1 MRARNIK
8 PGFFKNE
15 YLAELPMETRML
27 FIGLWLLA
35 DREGRLED
43 RPKRIKAELFA
54 FENLD
59 IDSML
64 NQLQSCSFLVRYDVG
79 GKKFIQVENF
89 VKHQDPHYKEKKSE
103 IPPIPGREDFI
114 KATGVTRSTKQRI
127 LERDNYR
134 CQVCGSTDGLCI
146 DHIVPASRGGDS
158 SDDNLQVLCISC
170 NTKKGN
176 KLAGEEKGCKKSKH
190 DSDSVLV
197 RSNVDPTLNQRNRS
211 LPSDSLIPDS
221 LIPDSLIPD
230 SLIPDSL
237 IPDSLIPDSGLLD
250 NKSGSRPDGA
260 KKKTPA
266 KTPAVYS
273 QDFEAFWEAYPA
285 RNGQK
290 TKKAKAWDAF
300 WKITTTTSVTPEHL
314 TDRIKALAHQYGDFP
329 RDAVTWLNQRGWEDE
344 VVPVK
349 LRPSTGSKVDRA
361 IANGQEWLAMQE
373 IHQ

>member
-15 YLAELPMETRML
+15 DLAELSMETRML

-54 FENLD
+54 FENID
-59 IDSML
+59 VDSML
-64 NQLQSCSFLVRYDVG
+64 NDLQSSSFLIRYVAD

-103 IPPIPGREDFI
+103 IPPVPGREDFI

-127 LERDNYR
+127 LERDDYK
-134 CQVCGSTDGLCI
+134 CQECGATDGLCI
-146 DHIVPASRGGDS
+146 DHIIPASRGGDS

-176 KLAGEEKGCKKSKH
+176 RLAGEDKGCKKSKH
-190 DSDSVLV
+190 DSGSVLV
-197 RSNVDPTLNQRNRS
+197 RSNVDPTLSQRNRS
-211 LPSDSLIPDS
+211 LPSDSLNPDSLNPDSLNPDSLNPDS
-221 LIPDSLIPD
+221 LILNNISESQPV
-230 SLIPDSL
+230 
-237 IPDSLIPDSGLLD
+237 
-250 NKSGSRPDGA
+250 GS
-260 KKKTPA
+260 KKKKPSKIPTAYSPEFESFW
-266 KTPAVYS
+266 AVY
-273 QDFEAFWEAYPA
+273 PP

-290 TKKAKAWDAF
+290 TKKAKAWEAF
-300 WKITTTTSVTPEHL
+300 WKVTSNGSGITAELL
-314 TDRIKALAHQYGDFP
+314 TDKIKALAPQYGEFP

-344 VVPVK
+344 QDADHELTPEEQTARDIAEAK
-349 LRPSTGSKVDRA
+349 RLRAAQGGGK
-361 IANGQEWLAMQE
+361 
-373 IHQ
+373 

>member
-8 PGFFKNE
+8 PGFFENDLLVE
-15 YLAELPMETRML
+15 MPFEFRLL
-27 FIGLWLLA
+27 FIGLWTMA
-35 DREGRLED
+35 DKSGRLED
-43 RPKRIKAELFA
+43 RPKKIKMCVFPADDVDVNRGLTELHRYGFI
-54 FENLD
+54 ERYE
-59 IDSML
+59 IDGL
-64 NQLQSCSFLVRYDVG
+64 
-79 GKKFIQVENF
+79 KFIQVVNWK
-89 VKHQDPHYKEKKSE
+89 KHQKPHHTEKESV
-103 IPPIPGREDFI
+103 IPPCPNGDCTVNPR
-114 KATGVTRSTKQRI
+114 
-127 LERDNYR
+127 N
-134 CQVCGSTDGLCI
+134 
-146 DHIVPASRGGDS
+146 HNGG
-158 SDDNLQVLCISC
+158 
-170 NTKKGN
+170 
-176 KLAGEEKGCKKSKH
+176 
-190 DSDSVLV
+190 
-197 RSNVDPTLNQRNRS
+197 NR
-211 LPSDSLIPDS
+211 
-221 LIPDSLIPD
+221 PD

-250 NKSGSRPDGA
+250 NKSGSQPDGA

-300 WKITTTTSVTPEHL
+300 WKITTTTSISPEHL
-314 TDRIKALAHQYGDFP
+314 TDRIKALAPQYGDFP